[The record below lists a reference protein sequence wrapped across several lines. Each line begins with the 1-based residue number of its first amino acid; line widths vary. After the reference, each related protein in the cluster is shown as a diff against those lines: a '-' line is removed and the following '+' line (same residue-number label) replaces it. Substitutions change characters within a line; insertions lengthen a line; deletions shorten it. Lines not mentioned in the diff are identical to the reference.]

1 MAYADYGLTF
11 HNDPGAISAKQLS
24 SSMRILE
31 DEIYMLRTKM
41 EQSYMEEETFN
52 SDKVIDLSRKL
63 DLKIN
68 EYMNFKRRRT
78 KLV

>member
-1 MAYADYGLTF
+1 MAFADYGLSF
-11 HNDPGAISAKQLS
+11 NNEPGTVSARKLS
-24 SSMRILE
+24 SSIQTLE

-41 EQSYMEEETFN
+41 EQSYTEETTFN

-68 EYMNFKRRRT
+68 EYMHVMRR
-78 KLV
+78 KAKS